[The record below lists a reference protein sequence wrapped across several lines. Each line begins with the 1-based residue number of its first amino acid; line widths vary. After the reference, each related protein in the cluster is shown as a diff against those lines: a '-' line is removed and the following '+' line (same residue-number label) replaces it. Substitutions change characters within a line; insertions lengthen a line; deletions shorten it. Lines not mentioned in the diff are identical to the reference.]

1 MAKNLRKPKTG
12 VKNPAVAALLLS
24 FGCGVG
30 VCILLL
36 ALAAFLLTHTG
47 LPLSAVRPMALY
59 GGGSGGGCVRCRAGP
74 QIAEK
79 AAAVRAGLRGVLR
92 GLSAGGNAAG
102 KRQTGLAGKQRHAAA
117 GTAARGPVGRCT
129 DGPTGGPLMRAAQ
142 TALRRPGLPMLRPAV
157 ERPHREHTPQTESG
171 AALAFGVIF
180 LAGYLPGIWLGRSG
194 TTPLG
199 QQLAAYYTSR
209 PEGTSLAAA
218 FGAQLA
224 VSLLQLILVLLC
236 GFCVWGVGLL
246 ALLFAARGLFLGYCA
261 ASVAAQS
268 GASALLRYR
277 LDTLLSDVGTL
288 LLCLWLAGWAVRLAM
303 ELFRALRGRAA
314 RETPGTARRLAV
326 RFAAALA
333 LSAAFAAVG
342 AVLAVMGIGGVGR

>member
-1 MAKNLRKPKTG
+1 
-12 VKNPAVAALLLS
+12 
-24 FGCGVG
+24 
-30 VCILLL
+30 
-36 ALAAFLLTHTG
+36 
-47 LPLSAVRPMALY
+47 
-59 GGGSGGGCVRCRAGP
+59 
-74 QIAEK
+74 
-79 AAAVRAGLRGVLR
+79 
-92 GLSAGGNAAG
+92 
-102 KRQTGLAGKQRHAAA
+102 
-117 GTAARGPVGRCT
+117 
-129 DGPTGGPLMRAAQ
+129 MRAAQ
-142 TALRRPGLPMLRPAV
+142 TTLRRPALLLPRRA
-157 ERPHREHTPQTESG
+157 ERPRRECAGTAHSG
-171 AALAFGVIF
+171 AVWLFGTMF

-199 QQLAAYYTSR
+199 QQLAAYYTSH

-224 VSLLQLILVLLC
+224 VNFLQLILVLLC

-246 ALLFAARGLFLGYCA
+246 ALLFAARGLFLGFCA

-303 ELFRALRGRAA
+303 ELFRAVRGRAA

-342 AVLAVMGIGGVGR
+342 AVLAVMGIGGGGR

>member
-1 MAKNLRKPKTG
+1 
-12 VKNPAVAALLLS
+12 
-24 FGCGVG
+24 
-30 VCILLL
+30 
-36 ALAAFLLTHTG
+36 
-47 LPLSAVRPMALY
+47 
-59 GGGSGGGCVRCRAGP
+59 
-74 QIAEK
+74 
-79 AAAVRAGLRGVLR
+79 
-92 GLSAGGNAAG
+92 
-102 KRQTGLAGKQRHAAA
+102 
-117 GTAARGPVGRCT
+117 
-129 DGPTGGPLMRAAQ
+129 MRAAQ
-142 TALRRPGLPMLRPAV
+142 TALRRPGLPMLRPAA
-157 ERPHREHTPQTESG
+157 ERPHRERTPQTENG

-199 QQLAAYYTSR
+199 QQLAAYYNTSR

-224 VSLLQLILVLLC
+224 ASFLQLILVLLC

-246 ALLFAARGLFLGYCA
+246 ALLFAARGMFLGFCA

-277 LDTLLSDVGTL
+277 LDTLLSDMGTL
-288 LLCLWLAGWAVRLAM
+288 LVCLWLAGWAVRLAT
-303 ELFRALRGRAA
+303 ELFRAVRGRAA

-342 AVLAVMGIGGVGR
+342 AVLTVMGIGGVGH

>member
-1 MAKNLRKPKTG
+1 
-12 VKNPAVAALLLS
+12 
-24 FGCGVG
+24 
-30 VCILLL
+30 
-36 ALAAFLLTHTG
+36 
-47 LPLSAVRPMALY
+47 
-59 GGGSGGGCVRCRAGP
+59 
-74 QIAEK
+74 
-79 AAAVRAGLRGVLR
+79 
-92 GLSAGGNAAG
+92 
-102 KRQTGLAGKQRHAAA
+102 
-117 GTAARGPVGRCT
+117 
-129 DGPTGGPLMRAAQ
+129 MRAAQ

-180 LAGYLPGIWLGRSG
+180 LTGYLPGIWLGRSG

-209 PEGTSLAAA
+209 PKGTSLAAA

-224 VSLLQLILVLLC
+224 VSFLQLILVLLC

-246 ALLFAARGLFLGYCA
+246 ALLFAARGLFLGLCA

-268 GASALLRYR
+268 GASALLHYR

-303 ELFRALRGRAA
+303 ELFRAVRGRAA
-314 RETPGTARRLAV
+314 RGTPGTARRLAV

-342 AVLAVMGIGGVGR
+342 AVLAVIGIGGVGC

>member
-1 MAKNLRKPKTG
+1 
-12 VKNPAVAALLLS
+12 
-24 FGCGVG
+24 
-30 VCILLL
+30 
-36 ALAAFLLTHTG
+36 
-47 LPLSAVRPMALY
+47 
-59 GGGSGGGCVRCRAGP
+59 
-74 QIAEK
+74 
-79 AAAVRAGLRGVLR
+79 
-92 GLSAGGNAAG
+92 
-102 KRQTGLAGKQRHAAA
+102 
-117 GTAARGPVGRCT
+117 
-129 DGPTGGPLMRAAQ
+129 MRAAQ
-142 TALRRPGLPMLRPAV
+142 TALRRPRLPMLRPAV
-157 ERPHREHTPQTESG
+157 ERPHREHTPQTECG

-180 LAGYLPGIWLGRSG
+180 LVGYLPGIWLGRSG

-224 VSLLQLILVLLC
+224 VSFLQLILVLLC

-246 ALLFAARGLFLGYCA
+246 ALLFAARGLFLGFCA

-303 ELFRALRGRAA
+303 ELFRAVRGRAV

-342 AVLAVMGIGGVGR
+342 AVLAVMGIGGVGC

>member
-1 MAKNLRKPKTG
+1 
-12 VKNPAVAALLLS
+12 
-24 FGCGVG
+24 
-30 VCILLL
+30 
-36 ALAAFLLTHTG
+36 
-47 LPLSAVRPMALY
+47 
-59 GGGSGGGCVRCRAGP
+59 
-74 QIAEK
+74 
-79 AAAVRAGLRGVLR
+79 
-92 GLSAGGNAAG
+92 
-102 KRQTGLAGKQRHAAA
+102 
-117 GTAARGPVGRCT
+117 
-129 DGPTGGPLMRAAQ
+129 MRAAQ

-157 ERPHREHTPQTESG
+157 ERPHREHTPQMESG

-199 QQLAAYYTSR
+199 QQLAAYYTGR

-246 ALLFAARGLFLGYCA
+246 ALLFAARGLFLGFCA

-268 GASALLRYR
+268 GATALLRYR

-288 LLCLWLAGWAVRLAM
+288 LLCLWLAGGRHRAQRGGWQSVLPRRWRCQRLSLPSGLSSPSSGSGASGADGFCSTYFWVASG
-303 ELFRALRGRAA
+303 EAA
-314 RETPGTARRLAV
+314 TAFFSCSRLMWV
-326 RFAAALA
+326 
-333 LSAAFAAVG
+333 
-342 AVLAVMGIGGVGR
+342 

>member
-1 MAKNLRKPKTG
+1 
-12 VKNPAVAALLLS
+12 
-24 FGCGVG
+24 
-30 VCILLL
+30 
-36 ALAAFLLTHTG
+36 
-47 LPLSAVRPMALY
+47 
-59 GGGSGGGCVRCRAGP
+59 
-74 QIAEK
+74 
-79 AAAVRAGLRGVLR
+79 
-92 GLSAGGNAAG
+92 
-102 KRQTGLAGKQRHAAA
+102 
-117 GTAARGPVGRCT
+117 
-129 DGPTGGPLMRAAQ
+129 MRAVQ

-199 QQLAAYYTSR
+199 
-209 PEGTSLAAA
+209 
-218 FGAQLA
+218 AQLA
-224 VSLLQLILVLLC
+224 VSFLQLILVLLC

-303 ELFRALRGRAA
+303 ELFRAVRGRAA

-342 AVLAVMGIGGVGR
+342 AVFTVIGIGGVGR

>member
-1 MAKNLRKPKTG
+1 
-12 VKNPAVAALLLS
+12 
-24 FGCGVG
+24 
-30 VCILLL
+30 
-36 ALAAFLLTHTG
+36 
-47 LPLSAVRPMALY
+47 
-59 GGGSGGGCVRCRAGP
+59 
-74 QIAEK
+74 
-79 AAAVRAGLRGVLR
+79 
-92 GLSAGGNAAG
+92 
-102 KRQTGLAGKQRHAAA
+102 
-117 GTAARGPVGRCT
+117 
-129 DGPTGGPLMRAAQ
+129 MRAAQ

-224 VSLLQLILVLLC
+224 VSLLQLTLVLLC

-261 ASVAAQS
+261 ARWQRKAVRRLCCAIGWIRCFLMWVRCFSACGWQAGQCGWRWNFSARCAGVLHGRHRAQRGGWQSVLPRRWRCQRLSLPSGLYSPSWGS
-268 GASALLRYR
+268 GASGADGFCSTYFWVASGEAATAFFSCSR
-277 LDTLLSDVGTL
+277 LMWV
-288 LLCLWLAGWAVRLAM
+288 
-303 ELFRALRGRAA
+303 
-314 RETPGTARRLAV
+314 
-326 RFAAALA
+326 
-333 LSAAFAAVG
+333 
-342 AVLAVMGIGGVGR
+342 

>member
-1 MAKNLRKPKTG
+1 MNNNYSLTQRNELVEKYLWCIDTVIRKNR
-12 VKNPAVAALLLS
+12 
-24 FGCGVG
+24 
-30 VCILLL
+30 
-36 ALAAFLLTHTG
+36 
-47 LPLSAVRPMALY
+47 
-59 GGGSGGGCVRCRAGP
+59 
-74 QIAEK
+74 
-79 AAAVRAGLRGVLR
+79 
-92 GLSAGGNAAG
+92 
-102 KRQTGLAGKQRHAAA
+102 
-117 GTAARGPVGRCT
+117 
-129 DGPTGGPLMRAAQ
+129 PLMRAAQ

-209 PEGTSLAAA
+209 R
-218 FGAQLA
+218 
-224 VSLLQLILVLLC
+224 LC
-236 GFCVWGVGLL
+236 GACVWGVGLR
-246 ALLFAARGLFLGYCA
+246 ALLFAARGRFLGYCA

-303 ELFRALRGRAA
+303 ELFRAVRGRAA

-333 LSAAFAAVG
+333 LSAACAAVG
-342 AVLAVMGIGGVGR
+342 AVLAVIRIGGVGR

>member
-1 MAKNLRKPKTG
+1 
-12 VKNPAVAALLLS
+12 
-24 FGCGVG
+24 
-30 VCILLL
+30 
-36 ALAAFLLTHTG
+36 
-47 LPLSAVRPMALY
+47 
-59 GGGSGGGCVRCRAGP
+59 
-74 QIAEK
+74 
-79 AAAVRAGLRGVLR
+79 
-92 GLSAGGNAAG
+92 
-102 KRQTGLAGKQRHAAA
+102 
-117 GTAARGPVGRCT
+117 
-129 DGPTGGPLMRAAQ
+129 MRAAQ

-157 ERPHREHTPQTESG
+157 ERSHREHTPQTESG
-171 AALAFGVIF
+171 TALAFGVIF

-199 QQLAAYYTSR
+199 QQLAAYYTGR

-303 ELFRALRGRAA
+303 ELFRAVRGRAT

-342 AVLAVMGIGGVGR
+342 TVFTVIGIGGVGC

>member
-1 MAKNLRKPKTG
+1 
-12 VKNPAVAALLLS
+12 
-24 FGCGVG
+24 
-30 VCILLL
+30 
-36 ALAAFLLTHTG
+36 
-47 LPLSAVRPMALY
+47 
-59 GGGSGGGCVRCRAGP
+59 
-74 QIAEK
+74 
-79 AAAVRAGLRGVLR
+79 
-92 GLSAGGNAAG
+92 
-102 KRQTGLAGKQRHAAA
+102 
-117 GTAARGPVGRCT
+117 
-129 DGPTGGPLMRAAQ
+129 MRAAQ
-142 TALRRPGLPMLRPAV
+142 TAPRRPGLPMLRPAV
-157 ERPHREHTPQTESG
+157 ERPHREHTPQTESR
-171 AALAFGVIF
+171 AALAFGMIF

-277 LDTLLSDVGTL
+277 LE
-288 LLCLWLAGWAVRLAM
+288 M

-342 AVLAVMGIGGVGR
+342 AVLAVIGIGGVGC

>member
-1 MAKNLRKPKTG
+1 MMK
-12 VKNPAVAALLLS
+12 
-24 FGCGVG
+24 
-30 VCILLL
+30 IW
-36 ALAAFLLTHTG
+36 
-47 LPLSAVRPMALY
+47 
-59 GGGSGGGCVRCRAGP
+59 
-74 QIAEK
+74 
-79 AAAVRAGLRGVLR
+79 
-92 GLSAGGNAAG
+92 
-102 KRQTGLAGKQRHAAA
+102 
-117 GTAARGPVGRCT
+117 
-129 DGPTGGPLMRAAQ
+129 
-142 TALRRPGLPMLRPAV
+142 LPMLRPAV

-209 PEGTSLAAA
+209 PKGTSLAVA

-246 ALLFAARGLFLGYCA
+246 ALLFAARGLFLGFCA

-277 LDTLLSDVGTL
+277 LDTLL
-288 LLCLWLAGWAVRLAM
+288 LCLWLAGWAVRLAM
-303 ELFRALRGRAA
+303 ELFRAVRGRAA

-342 AVLAVMGIGGVGR
+342 AVLAVIGIGGVGC

>member
-1 MAKNLRKPKTG
+1 
-12 VKNPAVAALLLS
+12 
-24 FGCGVG
+24 
-30 VCILLL
+30 
-36 ALAAFLLTHTG
+36 
-47 LPLSAVRPMALY
+47 
-59 GGGSGGGCVRCRAGP
+59 
-74 QIAEK
+74 
-79 AAAVRAGLRGVLR
+79 
-92 GLSAGGNAAG
+92 
-102 KRQTGLAGKQRHAAA
+102 
-117 GTAARGPVGRCT
+117 
-129 DGPTGGPLMRAAQ
+129 MRAAQ
-142 TALRRPGLPMLRPAV
+142 TALRRPRLPMLRLAV
-157 ERPHREHTPQTESG
+157 ERPHREHTPRTESG

-288 LLCLWLAGWAVRLAM
+288 LLCLWLAGWAVRLV
-303 ELFRALRGRAA
+303 RGRAT

-342 AVLAVMGIGGVGR
+342 AVLAVIRIGGVGR

>member
-1 MAKNLRKPKTG
+1 
-12 VKNPAVAALLLS
+12 
-24 FGCGVG
+24 
-30 VCILLL
+30 
-36 ALAAFLLTHTG
+36 
-47 LPLSAVRPMALY
+47 
-59 GGGSGGGCVRCRAGP
+59 
-74 QIAEK
+74 
-79 AAAVRAGLRGVLR
+79 
-92 GLSAGGNAAG
+92 
-102 KRQTGLAGKQRHAAA
+102 
-117 GTAARGPVGRCT
+117 
-129 DGPTGGPLMRAAQ
+129 MRAAQ

-224 VSLLQLILVLLC
+224 VSLLQLTLVLLC

-288 LLCLWLAGWAVRLAM
+288 LSDVGTLLLCLWLAGWAVRLAM
-303 ELFRALRGRAA
+303 ELFRAVRGRAA

-342 AVLAVMGIGGVGR
+342 AILAVMGIGGVGR

>member
-1 MAKNLRKPKTG
+1 
-12 VKNPAVAALLLS
+12 
-24 FGCGVG
+24 
-30 VCILLL
+30 
-36 ALAAFLLTHTG
+36 
-47 LPLSAVRPMALY
+47 
-59 GGGSGGGCVRCRAGP
+59 
-74 QIAEK
+74 
-79 AAAVRAGLRGVLR
+79 
-92 GLSAGGNAAG
+92 
-102 KRQTGLAGKQRHAAA
+102 
-117 GTAARGPVGRCT
+117 
-129 DGPTGGPLMRAAQ
+129 MRAAQ
-142 TALRRPGLPMLRPAV
+142 TALRRPGLPMLRPAA

-209 PEGTSLAAA
+209 PEGTSLAAV

-224 VSLLQLILVLLC
+224 VSFLLLC

-246 ALLFAARGLFLGYCA
+246 ALLFAARGMFLGFCA

-277 LDTLLSDVGTL
+277 LDTLLSDVGAL
-288 LLCLWLAGWAVRLAM
+288 LLCLWLAGWAVRLAA
-303 ELFRALRGRAA
+303 ELFRAVRGRAA
-314 RETPGTARRLAV
+314 RETPGTARRLAA

-342 AVLAVMGIGGVGR
+342 AVLAVMGIGGVGH

>member
-1 MAKNLRKPKTG
+1 
-12 VKNPAVAALLLS
+12 
-24 FGCGVG
+24 
-30 VCILLL
+30 
-36 ALAAFLLTHTG
+36 
-47 LPLSAVRPMALY
+47 
-59 GGGSGGGCVRCRAGP
+59 
-74 QIAEK
+74 
-79 AAAVRAGLRGVLR
+79 
-92 GLSAGGNAAG
+92 
-102 KRQTGLAGKQRHAAA
+102 
-117 GTAARGPVGRCT
+117 
-129 DGPTGGPLMRAAQ
+129 MRAAQ

-157 ERPHREHTPQTESG
+157 ERPHREHKPQTESG

-209 PEGTSLAAA
+209 PEGTSLAAT

-246 ALLFAARGLFLGYCA
+246 ALLFAVRGLFLGYCA

-303 ELFRALRGRAA
+303 ELFRAVRGRAA
-314 RETPGTARRLAV
+314 REAQRGGWQSVLPRRWRCQRLSLPSGLYSPSLGSGASGADGFCSTYFWVASGEAATAFFSCSRLMWV
-326 RFAAALA
+326 
-333 LSAAFAAVG
+333 
-342 AVLAVMGIGGVGR
+342 

>member
-1 MAKNLRKPKTG
+1 
-12 VKNPAVAALLLS
+12 
-24 FGCGVG
+24 
-30 VCILLL
+30 
-36 ALAAFLLTHTG
+36 
-47 LPLSAVRPMALY
+47 
-59 GGGSGGGCVRCRAGP
+59 
-74 QIAEK
+74 
-79 AAAVRAGLRGVLR
+79 
-92 GLSAGGNAAG
+92 
-102 KRQTGLAGKQRHAAA
+102 
-117 GTAARGPVGRCT
+117 
-129 DGPTGGPLMRAAQ
+129 MRAAQ

-157 ERPHREHTPQTESG
+157 ERPHREHKPQTESG

-303 ELFRALRGRAA
+303 ELFRAQRGGWQSVLPRRWRCQRLSLPSGLYSPSLGSGASGADGFCSTYFWVASGEAA
-314 RETPGTARRLAV
+314 TAFFSCSRLMWV
-326 RFAAALA
+326 
-333 LSAAFAAVG
+333 
-342 AVLAVMGIGGVGR
+342 

>member
-1 MAKNLRKPKTG
+1 
-12 VKNPAVAALLLS
+12 
-24 FGCGVG
+24 
-30 VCILLL
+30 
-36 ALAAFLLTHTG
+36 
-47 LPLSAVRPMALY
+47 
-59 GGGSGGGCVRCRAGP
+59 
-74 QIAEK
+74 
-79 AAAVRAGLRGVLR
+79 
-92 GLSAGGNAAG
+92 
-102 KRQTGLAGKQRHAAA
+102 
-117 GTAARGPVGRCT
+117 
-129 DGPTGGPLMRAAQ
+129 MRAAQ

-209 PEGTSLAAA
+209 PEGTSLVAA

-224 VSLLQLILVLLC
+224 VSLLQLTLVLLC

-303 ELFRALRGRAA
+303 ELFRAVRGRAA

-326 RFAAALA
+326 RFAVALA

-342 AVLAVMGIGGVGR
+342 AVLAVIGIGGVGR